1 MIVYDVVPIPV
12 IALSTVIVV
21 RPIPI
26 TVAPAPILIELLP
39 VTVTTSPSAISF
51 VASPPIFSV
60 VIPVIVISF
69 IRSVT
74 PVVVPMTVEV
84 GTVFESACLSPNSS

>member
-1 MIVYDVVPIPV
+1 MVYDVVPIPV

-60 VIPVIVISF
+60 VIPVIVMSLISLVAP
-69 IRSVT
+69 SVE
-74 PVVVPMTVEV
+74 PILVLILVHY
-84 GTVFESACLSPNSS
+84 